1 MEILKPNRE
10 QLLLVGASLFLL
22 GFFWV
27 GSPVKIMG
35 QDESPKPKPGGVL
48 RIKPFDQSLNTDL
61 DPAGNSS
68 PLVTEH
74 LYEGLVRFDQN
85 LGIVPGLAEYWSIS
99 KDGKKM
105 TFYLRKEAR
114 FHNGQ
119 EVTAEDVKFSLER
132 LFQTKKKPAFYLFAS
147 RIEGGE
153 EFWEGISDEVTGI
166 KVIDKRVLEIN
177 WNQGSISNIYFL
189 TASFA
194 KILPKNLVLKQKRFF
209 DKPIGAGPFKF
220 DYWLRNSRLDIIG
233 IRLVRNEDYFTRKPF
248 LEAVEISPYFT
259 LDDFFQNEVEII
271 PYLSYR
277 ISRDKYP
284 LLESNLL
291 RMTYLFFSCHLP
303 PFDRPEVRRAI
314 QSFLEKRP
322 LAGLSSTTA
331 RFCQVTNSFIPAFFP
346 GFLSDSRE
354 EPDSLSQALRA
365 LESVGLGR
373 ADHPLQVNLIIDF
386 SKGSSV
392 QEMYEYLRDGLRP
405 TGIRLELKAGLTPE
419 ELRRETTPYLYY
431 LDWQLE
437 LPDPEFLIYPLFH
450 SEAHPNRSFFH
461 YRNQE
466 VDNLLEIQKD
476 SVSFRRRIQIFKQIE
491 KLLKEDVPAIPLYFY
506 KQRLAYQ
513 PNLRNLKAQSLGLM
527 YLNLRD
533 VWVDR

>member
-1 MEILKPNRE
+1 MIFLG
-10 QLLLVGASLFLL
+10 LFLVGS
-22 GFFWV
+22 
-27 GSPVKIMG
+27 SVKMIG
-35 QDESPKPKPGGVL
+35 QEETPKPKPGGVL
-48 RIKPFDQSLNTDL
+48 RIKPFDQSLNMDL
-61 DPAGNSS
+61 DPAGNCS

-74 LYEGLVRFDQN
+74 LYEGLVRLDQN
-85 LGIVPGLAEYWSIS
+85 LDIVPGLAEYWSIS
-99 KDGKKM
+99 KDGRKM

-119 EVTAEDVKFSLER
+119 EVTAEDAKFSLER
-132 LFQTKKKPAFYLFAS
+132 LFRLKNKPVFYLFAS
-147 RIEGGE
+147 RIEGGK
-153 EFWEGISDEVTGI
+153 EFWEGLSDEVVGI
-166 KVIDKRVLEIN
+166 KVIDKRILEIN
-177 WNQGSISNIYFL
+177 WNQGSISNLYFL

-194 KILPKNLVLKQKRFF
+194 KILPENLVLKQKRFF
-209 DKPIGAGPFKF
+209 DKPVGAGPFEF

-233 IRLVRNEDYFTRKPF
+233 IRLARNEDYFTRKPF
-248 LEAVEISPYFT
+248 LEAIEISPYFT
-259 LDDFFQNEVEII
+259 LDDFFQNEVQII

-284 LLESNLL
+284 LLESSLL

-303 PFDRPEVRRAI
+303 PFDRSEVRWAI

-331 RFCQVTNSFIPAFFP
+331 RFCQVTSSFLPPFLP
-346 GFLSDSRE
+346 GFVSDPRE
-354 EPDSLSQALRA
+354 EPDSLSRALRA
-365 LESVGLGR
+365 LESAGLGQ
-373 ADHPLQVNLIIDF
+373 AGNPLRVNLIIDF
-386 SKGSSV
+386 SDKNSV
-392 QEMYEYLRDGLRP
+392 QEIYEYLRDGLKP
-405 TGIRLELKAGLTPE
+405 AGIKLELKAGLTPE
-419 ELRRETTPYLYY
+419 ELRLEKTPYLYY

-476 SVSFRRRIQIFKQIE
+476 IVSFRRRIQIFREIE

-506 KQRLAYQ
+506 NQRLAYQ
-513 PNLRNLKAQSLGLM
+513 PNLRNLKAQPLGLM
-527 YLNLRD
+527 FLNLRD